1 MSGIKQ
7 DIIERIQNSTK
18 AKTRLAYEFAK
29 HQSTI
34 DRWLEENNLML
45 TTQTALKAISE
56 ELEVAESEILIEA

>member
-34 DRWLEENNLML
+34 DRWLEE
-45 TTQTALKAISE
+45 
-56 ELEVAESEILIEA
+56 LEVAESEILIEA